1 MGDAQPWLMARWKAH
16 GRLSI
21 RIRYLLQFRSYKAK
35 CVQLSNCTQ
44 ILPGHGRPLSTI
56 HGITKLETLG
66 YPTVKPHPSAFY
78 RFFRIPEC
86 DGQTGRICHRIC
98 GACKGSFVGFV
109 AHCKN

>member
-66 YPTVKPHPSAFY
+66 YPTVKTASLCFS
-78 RFFRIPEC
+78 RFDTVLEC
-86 DGQTGRICHRIC
+86 DGRPDRQTDRRICRSIY
-98 GACKGSFVGFV
+98 SRLQ
-109 AHCKN
+109 N